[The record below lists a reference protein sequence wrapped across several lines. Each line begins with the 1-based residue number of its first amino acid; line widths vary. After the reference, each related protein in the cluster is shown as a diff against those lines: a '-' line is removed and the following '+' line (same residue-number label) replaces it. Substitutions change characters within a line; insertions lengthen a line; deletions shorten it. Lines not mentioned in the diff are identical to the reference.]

1 MPHWKF
7 TAPLAA
13 IVSGALLYAA
23 MPAAP
28 AAGTTAVRIDNF
40 NFTPPTLVVA
50 PGTTPTTPSRK
61 PSPRRASM
69 SISAQFTP
77 A

>member
-23 MPAAP
+23 MPAA
-28 AAGTTAVRIDNF
+28 
-40 NFTPPTLVVA
+40 
-50 PGTTPTTPSRK
+50 
-61 PSPRRASM
+61 
-69 SISAQFTP
+69 
-77 A
+77 